1 MTNEEKNEVLA
12 KWAGFTWDG
21 FWIDPNGFTFGAPW
35 PGPDEA
41 IKESDWKV
49 ITGPD
54 LLHSLDVQA
63 KWLWLEVVR
72 RFSAKKLHIIL
83 DLWVHDALT
92 KGEIPKPEACAEAI
106 LSLVGEQVPA

>member
-1 MTNEEKNEVLA
+1 MTDQEKNEVLA

-21 FWIDPNGFTFGAPW
+21 FWLDPNGFTFGAPW

-63 KWLWLEVVR
+63 KWLWDKVRDMGRFNFVV
-72 RFSAKKLHIIL
+72 AAL
-83 DLWVHDALT
+83 VDAEYD
-92 KGEIPKPEACAEAI
+92 GEHKAEACAEAI
-106 LSLVGEQVPA
+106 LSLIGEDDG

>member
-1 MTNEEKNEVLA
+1 MTDEEKNEVLA

-54 LLHSLDVQA
+54 PLHSLDA
-63 KWLWLEVVR
+63 LDKWCFPKLRAIDLEQM
-72 RFSAKKLHIIL
+72 FLS
-83 DLWVHDALT
+83 WVWMEERPRPPLAHH
-92 KGEIPKPEACAEAI
+92 CAEAI
-106 LSLVGEQVPA
+106 LSLIGEVKP